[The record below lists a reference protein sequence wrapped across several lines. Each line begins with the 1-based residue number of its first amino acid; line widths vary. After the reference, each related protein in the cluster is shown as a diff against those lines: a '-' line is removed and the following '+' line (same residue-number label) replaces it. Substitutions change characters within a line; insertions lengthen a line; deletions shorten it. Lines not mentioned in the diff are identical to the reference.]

1 MGNPTVHVVTTDV
14 EGVKAASSNVT
25 PPEAKTEWIRRD
37 IEQTRAEMSE
47 TIDAIQRKLD
57 PEVLKEKAK
66 ERFVEAKDHVKEEV
80 REATVGKVQ
89 HMVQRAGRD
98 VREARTTVMDTIRE
112 NPIPAAMVAGGL
124 AWLIMGGRKQVQE
137 RRGGGYDNRRAY
149 ATPRYIEDDYDV
161 YGDYEFGAVGSGYE
175 GAREGRVDRVKGRVQ
190 DVAGAA
196 SAKAHEVTDKVTD
209 KASELAHRTRDEAS
223 DLADRARREARD
235 LRFRA
240 GSEARR
246 MERTFERTYRENP
259 IGIGLAALAIGSIVG
274 AALPRTRREDELLG
288 RTRDKLMSRARDVA
302 GEAVE
307 KVKET
312 ADEKLTTMRA
322 SQA

>member
-1 MGNPTVHVVTTDV
+1 MGDPTVHVVTTDV
-14 EGVKAASSNVT
+14 EGVKAASSPVT
-25 PPEAKTEWIRRD
+25 TSEAKTEWIRRD
-37 IEQTRAEMSE
+37 IEQTRAEMSG

-66 ERFVEAKDHVKEEV
+66 ERFVEAKEHVKEEV

-89 HMVQRAGRD
+89 HMVHRAGHE
-98 VREARTTVMDTIRE
+98 VREARTTIIDTIRD

-124 AWLIMGGRKQVQE
+124 AWLLMGGRKEVQS
-137 RRGGGYDNRRAY
+137 RRGGYDYRRAY

-175 GAREGRVDRVKGRVQ
+175 SAREGRIDKVKERAK

-196 SAKAHEVTDKVTD
+196 SQKAQEVTDKVSD
-209 KASELAHRTRDEAS
+209 KASELVHRTRDEAS
-223 DLADRARREARD
+223 ELAGRARAEARD
-235 LRFRA
+235 LRSRA

-246 MERTFERTYRENP
+246 MERGFERTYRENP

-302 GEAVE
+302 EEAVE
-307 KVKET
+307 KVRET
-312 ADEKLTTMRA
+312 ADDKLNTLRA